1 MKRKTA
7 FMLVI
12 VGVITMSFSGPLV
25 KAALMNGASPASVAM
40 TRMLL
45 GALLTFPMA
54 LKKDA
59 AGLRPMAA
67 MLHLKKSHLIALVGG
82 AVCLAGHYY
91 TWMTSLNATSTFAS
105 VALVCTQPLFVA
117 ALSGLLLHEPM
128 AKASRPGALVALVGA
143 VLIGVS
149 SLSTG
154 GEKSLG
160 GDLLALLGAA
170 LMAGHWLIARYLR
183 RSLPAMGYT
192 CVVYALTALALFLC
206 LPLLGGYA
214 MPLSALPYVVALVLT
229 STLLGH
235 TLMTVALGAVSADVV
250 SFALLGEPVG
260 TMVWAILFFHEI
272 PSPLLVLGGAVV
284 LIGLVMYLRGGI
296 EHSAQGQVAS
306 QG

>member
-1 MKRKTA
+1 MNRKTA
-7 FMLVI
+7 FILVI
-12 VGVITMSFSGPLV
+12 IGVVTMSFSGPLV

-45 GALLTFPMA
+45 SALISLPMA
-54 LKKDA
+54 LKKDRG
-59 AGLRPMAA
+59 GLRPMTA
-67 MLHLKKSHLIALVGG
+67 MVHLKKSHLIALVGG

-117 ALSGLLLHEPM
+117 ALSGILLHEPM
-128 AKASRPGALVALVGA
+128 ARASRPGALVALLGA
-143 VLIGVS
+143 VLIGLS

-183 RSLPAMGYT
+183 RSLPALGYT
-192 CVVYALTALALFLC
+192 CVVYGLTALVLILL
-206 LPLLGGYA
+206 LPLLGGFV
-214 MPLSALPYVVALVLT
+214 MPPAALPYVVALVLT

-235 TLMTVALGAVSADVV
+235 TLMTVALGSVSADVV

-272 PSPLLVLGGAVV
+272 PSPLLVAGGAVV
-284 LIGLVMYLRGGI
+284 LLGLVMYLRGGMK
-296 EHSAQGQVAS
+296 QPQPS
-306 QG
+306 QAP

>member
-1 MKRKTA
+1 MMNRKTA
-7 FMLVI
+7 LTLVI
-12 VGVITMSFSGPLV
+12 IGVITMSFSGPLV

-40 TRMLL
+40 MRMAL
-45 GALLTFPMA
+45 GAALTLPMA
-54 LKKDA
+54 LKKEA
-59 AGLRPMAA
+59 SGLRPLGA
-67 MLHLKKSHLIALVGG
+67 MFRLKKGHLIALAG
-82 AVCLAGHYY
+82 AAICLAGHYY

-117 ALSGLLLHEPM
+117 ALSGVLLKEPM
-128 AKASRPGALVALVGA
+128 AKASRPGALVALMGA
-143 VLIGVS
+143 LHIGLS
-149 SLSTG
+149 SFSAG

-183 RSLPAMGYT
+183 RSLPALGYT
-192 CVVYALTALALFLC
+192 CVVYAMTALVLFLL
-206 LPLLGGYA
+206 LPLLGGYQ
-214 MPLSALPYVVALVLT
+214 MPPAALVYVVALVLT

-272 PSPLLVLGGAVV
+272 PSMLLVIGGAVV
-284 LIGLVMYLRGGI
+284 LLGLVMYLRGGMN
-296 EHSAQGQVAS
+296 S
-306 QG
+306 QTSSQT

>member
-12 VGVITMSFSGPLV
+12 IGVITMSFSGPLV
-25 KAALMNGASPASVAM
+25 KAALMSGASPASVAM

-45 GALLTFPMA
+45 GALLTLPMA

-59 AGLRPMAA
+59 AGLRPMSA
-67 MLHLKKSHLIALVGG
+67 MIHLKRNHLIVLLGG

-117 ALSGLLLHEPM
+117 ALSGILLHEPM

-143 VLIGVS
+143 LLIGLS
-149 SLSTG
+149 SLSSG

-192 CVVYALTALALFLC
+192 CVVYGLTALVLGLC
-206 LPLLGGYA
+206 LPLLGGYV

-260 TMVWAILFFHEI
+260 TMVWAIIFFHEI
-272 PSPLLVLGGAVV
+272 PSPLLVVGGAVV
-284 LIGLVMYLRGGI
+284 LIGLVLYLKGGMK
-296 EHSAQGQVAS
+296 SPTSS
-306 QG
+306 QT